1 MKYLYM
7 LMLALLLSVTAHAAN
22 YYISPSGNDANDGQ
36 SPATAWQT
44 LAKVNATTF
53 QPGDSLLF
61 EAGGTW
67 NGQLDPLGS
76 GASGSPVVVS
86 MYGTGNKPVINGPGT
101 DNSAGFALTDQSYWE
116 IYNLEITNTQTSG
129 GTARLCGILV
139 KSTQAAG
146 INHVYVQ
153 NCYIHDVNAL
163 TNESNS
169 SFSKGTGGIFFSGY
183 TNNILIKGNHVANV
197 AVEGIR
203 NSSDPAQC
211 SDFVIDSNLI
221 ENVYG
226 DGIVLHGVTDNS
238 AITRNIC
245 RNTCYNTSSANYAGI
260 WTYLSNGTVVAY
272 NEVSGITGGGT
283 NDGEAFDADLYTNG
297 DIFEYN
303 YSHDN
308 ANGFMLFM
316 NNATN
321 ITVRYNLSVND
332 VNNSS
337 DPANTKKL
345 FFFESS
351 QNSTTRHIYNNTFYL
366 NNANLAYLFRTAC
379 CGTFTNNIFYCMGA
393 TIGSFSQ
400 AAVNSAS
407 SFVTNCFYPASV
419 TANNFP
425 ATNVSGNI
433 TVDPLFING
442 GFNGAGISGG
452 AQTAYSLAAVSP
464 CSKTGTV
471 VANNGGIDF
480 AGNNIANN
488 VYASIG
494 AIWPADAPSWKTTSL
509 PVLNDTYT
517 YDGSAGSNYGTAA
530 NLVSK
535 FGGGYASEGTATANG
550 YSRRTYLKFPTDGID
565 TISNIS
571 KVYVRVRYYAK
582 DNNYSV
588 DGIKIS
594 LSRLSTW
601 SETGLT
607 WNSQTTDAGALDSLG
622 YTLDDGLAKPGSAPD
637 PVTDDFINTSSR
649 YMYLDVTDTIQKMI
663 SNHTLPSDLS
673 FVLQGICT
681 SIAGGT
687 TPVGNTG
694 YTYFSKDF
702 RNTNGQAVDSLSPTL
717 LVYSTTSA
725 LTQSATAYYVDPNG
739 NDANDGKSPA
749 TAWKTLSK
757 VSSTTFLPGD
767 SILFLAGGTWS
778 GQLSPQGSGTFGA
791 PIIITRYGTGTDP
804 VINGNGTSAASVQ
817 FTDQSYWELNHLE
830 ITNYNTGV
838 TSSRSGILAANSGAT
853 QLRHIFISN
862 CYVHDVNSG
871 ATAGDKTTGGIV
883 FNGAFDSVVVNQC
896 HISNVAEEG
905 IRTHAV
911 TSGVNGFNTNV
922 VFTNNLVE
930 NTQGDGIVLADVSSG
945 GLADSNRVVNCS
957 ISNAAAYAGLTVI
970 NSKNSII
977 QHNEVSGQLN
987 GVAFDEDTTCSGD
1000 IFQYNYSHSNNGG
1013 FISIASNVSG
1023 VAIRFNVSQND
1034 GNGYQLFHTSN
1045 NSNTNNLIY
1054 NNTFYTGTGNATN
1067 LFSGADANGFVAS
1080 FSNNIVDVNGGTL
1093 SAFSTNALSTG
1104 SQFKNNCF
1112 YPLSSFTGAANYY
1125 GSQQTLIAADPE
1137 FTNAGSGS
1145 DGLASTAGYQ
1155 LQSSSP
1161 CLASGIDIAN
1171 NGSID
1176 FAGTNI
1182 SGRKFSTI
1190 GAIWPATE
1198 PQLTQTNIM
1207 TEADAYT
1214 YDGSKASNYGT
1225 ATNLVSK
1232 FGGGY
1237 APEGTSTA
1245 NGYSRRT
1252 YLKFA
1257 SSGIKNISGI
1267 QKVYVRMR
1275 YYTKDNNYSVD
1286 GIKIS
1291 LSRNAAWSETGITW
1305 NSQNTDGGAL
1315 DSLGYT
1321 LDDGLAKPSSV
1332 PNPITDAFINSS
1344 SHYVYLDVTDTI
1356 LSMMANNDLPADLS
1370 FVLQGICTSVTGPN
1384 GSTPIGNTGYT
1395 YFSREFTNTGGQAVD
1410 SLKPAL
1416 VVYSSADNATL
1427 PVTASP
1433 LSAQIT
1439 GHSVKLQW
1447 TTYTETNSNRF
1458 AVERSTDG
1466 ISFSPLINVD
1476 AKGNSRQTIP
1486 YICYDQSPNAGSNY
1500 YRWQEI
1506 DMDGKVASVSNVVQA
1521 FVGNTVN
1528 NMVVYPNPVK
1538 AGTPLTIRVTNS
1550 VSGDV
1555 GTRITDTRGHVVK
1568 TTTKHVDQGTQ
1579 NIQVSTAG
1587 LASGIYFV
1595 SVVEN
1600 GVVQNAKVVIE

>member
-7 LMLALLLSVTAHAAN
+7 FILSLLSVAAHATN
-22 YYISPSGNDANDGQ
+22 YYISPSGSDASDGE

-53 QPGDSLLF
+53 QYGDSLLF
-61 EAGGTW
+61 ETGGTW
-67 NGQLDPLGS
+67 SGQLSPLGS
-76 GASGSPVVVS
+76 GTSVSPIIVS

-101 DNSAGFALTDQSYWE
+101 DNSAGFSLTDQSYWE
-116 IYNLEITNTQTSG
+116 IYNLEITNTQTTG
-129 GTARLCGILV
+129 GTARLCGVLI

-146 INHVYVQ
+146 INHVYIQ
-153 NCYIHDVNAL
+153 NCYVHDVNAL

-169 SFSKGTGGIFFSGY
+169 NFSKGTGGIFFSGY
-183 TNNILIKGNHVANV
+183 TNQILIKGNHVANV

-203 NSSDPAQC
+203 NSSDPTQC
-211 SDFVIDSNLI
+211 SNFVIDSNLI

-226 DGIVLHGVTDNS
+226 DGIVLHGVANNS

-260 WTYLSNGTVVAY
+260 WTYLSTGTVVAY
-272 NEVSGITGGGT
+272 NEVSGITGGGG
-283 NDGEAFDADLYTNG
+283 NDGQPFDADISTNG

-308 ANGFMLFM
+308 AKGFMLFM
-316 NNATN
+316 PSAQN
-321 ITVRYNLSVND
+321 IIVRYNLSVND
-332 VNNSS
+332 IGNVSNN
-337 DPANTKKL
+337 KRL
-345 FFFESS
+345 F
-351 QNSTTRHIYNNTFYL
+351 NYTVTGNNNNKIYNNTFYI
-366 NNANLAYLFRTAC
+366 NATTVSEIFQGGFIGNFS
-379 CGTFTNNIFYCMGA
+379 NNIVYCTTG
-393 TIGSFSQ
+393 TTVNQFS
-400 AAVNSAS
+400 ANAVNTS
-407 SFVTNCFYPASV
+407 STFYNNCFYPSSITSV
-419 TANNFP
+419 NGPSGT
-425 ATNVSGNI
+425 VSGNI
-433 TVDPLFING
+433 FADP
-442 GFNGAGISGG
+442 GFVNAGLHRDGISDDVKN
-452 AQTAYSLAAVSP
+452 AYALSPSSP
-464 CSKTGTV
+464 CRQTG
-471 VANNGGIDF
+471 VAIAGNGGIDF

-494 AIWPADAPSWKTTSL
+494 AIYPSDAPSWKTTSL
-509 PVLNDTYT
+509 FVLNDTYT
-517 YDGSAGSNYGTAA
+517 YDGSAGSNYGSAA

-550 YSRRTYLKFPTDGID
+550 YSRRTYLKFSTDGID

-571 KVYVRVRYYAK
+571 KIYVRVRYYAK

-607 WNSQTTDAGALDSLG
+607 WNSQTTDAGVLDSLG
-622 YTLDDGLAKPGSAPD
+622 YTLDDGLAKPGSAPN
-637 PVTDDFINTSSR
+637 PVTDDFINTSSH

-663 SNHTLPSDLS
+663 SNHTLPGSLS

-681 SIAGGT
+681 SVAGGT

-694 YTYFSKDF
+694 YTYFSRDF
-702 RNTNGQAVDSLSPTL
+702 RNANGQAVDSLSPTL
-717 LVYSTTSA
+717 LVYSTTLA
-725 LTQSATAYYVDPNG
+725 LTQSATTHYVDPNG
-739 NDANDGKSPA
+739 NDASDGKSPA

-757 VSSTTFLPGD
+757 VSSTTFSSGD
-767 SILFLAGGTWS
+767 SVLFLAGGTWN

-791 PIIITRYGTGTDP
+791 PIIISRYGAGADP
-804 VINGNGTSAASVQ
+804 VINGNGTSAASATGAVQ

-838 TSSRSGILAANSGAT
+838 ASSRSGILAANSGSG

-862 CYVHDVNSG
+862 CYVHNVNSG

-883 FNGAFDSVVVNQC
+883 FTGSFDSVVVNQC
-896 HISNVAEEG
+896 HVSNVAEEG
-905 IRTHAV
+905 IRTHGV
-911 TSGVNGFNTNV
+911 TSSVNGFNTNV
-922 VFTNNLVE
+922 IFKDNVVE
-930 NTQGDGIVLADVSSG
+930 NTRGDGIVLADVSSG

-957 ISNAAAYAGLTVI
+957 AGNAAAYAGLTVI
-970 NSKNSII
+970 NSKSPII
-977 QHNEVSGQLN
+977 QHNEVSSQLN
-987 GVAFDEDTTCSGD
+987 GVAFDEDTTCSGA
-1000 IFQYNYSHSNNGG
+1000 IFQYNYSHGNNGG
-1013 FISIASNVSG
+1013 FISIAPNVSG
-1023 VAIRFNVSQND
+1023 AAIRFNVSQDD

-1045 NSNTNNLIY
+1045 DSNTNNLIY
-1054 NNTFYTGTGNATN
+1054 NNTFYTGAGNATS
-1067 LFSGADANGFVAS
+1067 LFSGADANGFVAN
-1080 FSNNIVDVNGGTL
+1080 FSNNIIDVNGGAL
-1093 SAFSTNALSTG
+1093 SAFSTNVLNTG

-1112 YPLSSFTGAANYY
+1112 YPADSFTGAANYY
-1125 GSQQTLIAADPE
+1125 GSQQTLIATDPE
-1137 FTNAGSGS
+1137 FVNAGSGS
-1145 DGLASTAGYQ
+1145 DGLASTTGYQ
-1155 LQSSSP
+1155 LQPSSP
-1161 CLASGIDIAN
+1161 CLASGTDIAS
-1171 NGSID
+1171 NGDID
-1176 FAGTNI
+1176 FPGTNI

-1198 PQLTQTNIM
+1198 PQLTQTDII

-1257 SSGIKNISGI
+1257 SSGIKAISGI

-1291 LSRNAAWSETGITW
+1291 LSRNAAWSEAGITW
-1305 NSQNTDGGAL
+1305 NSQATDGGAL

-1321 LDDGLAKPSSV
+1321 LDDGLVKPSSV

-1356 LSMMANNDLPADLS
+1356 LSMIANNNLPADLS
-1370 FVLQGICTSVTGPN
+1370 FVLQGICTSVTGPS

-1395 YFSREFTNTGGQAVD
+1395 YFSREFTNTGGQTVD
-1410 SLKPAL
+1410 SLTPAL
-1416 VVYSSADNATL
+1416 MVYSSADNATL
-1427 PVTASP
+1427 PVTTSL
-1433 LSAQIT
+1433 LSAQLA
-1439 GHSVKLQW
+1439 GHAVKLQW
-1447 TTYTETNSNRF
+1447 KTYTETNKNRF
-1458 AVERSTDG
+1458 VVERSTDG
-1466 ISFSPLINVD
+1466 INFSPLANVN
-1476 AKGNSRQTIP
+1476 AKGNSQQAVP
-1486 YICYDQSPNAGSNY
+1486 YTCFDQSPNTGLNY
-1500 YRWQEI
+1500 YRWQQI
-1506 DMDGKVASVSNVVQA
+1506 DMNSKVASISNVVEV
-1521 FVGNTVN
+1521 FVGNTTS

-1538 AGTPLTIRVTNS
+1538 TGTAFTIRFANN
-1550 VSGDV
+1550 VSGDAIIHV
-1555 GTRITDTRGHVVK
+1555 ADKRGHVVK
-1568 TTTKHVDQGTQ
+1568 TVTAHVEPGMQ
-1579 NIQVSTAG
+1579 NIQISTAD

-1600 GVVQNAKVVIE
+1600 DVVQNAKVVIE